1 MSWGSGWLA
10 MRIERVMTVLL
21 VVLWLVGG
29 SLHAADPPA
38 SGQGAVSQ
46 PDGKRQSGGDAG
58 AAGRGTTH
66 STGRAPAD
74 KSKTR
79 DFKPTERIGVGTA
92 VPFPAD
98 I

>member
-1 MSWGSGWLA
+1 MSWGSGWPA
-10 MRIERVMTVLL
+10 MRIERAMV
-21 VVLWLVGG
+21 VVLVALWLIGG
-29 SLHAADPPA
+29 SLRAADPPA
-38 SGQGAVSQ
+38 SGQDTVSR
-46 PDGKRQSGGDAG
+46 PDGDRQGGGDAG
-58 AAGRGTTH
+58 AAGRGNTD
-66 STGRAPAD
+66 SAGRAPAD